1 MAAEPA
7 RGVEAQ
13 QAPPAWG
20 QCLPGSVLAAW
31 ELLRSEDAVEAAV
44 EAMSLRLSEHSE
56 KQQREALLK
65 VHTRLI
71 ELSQQR
77 GASYAT
83 AFEAYMLHAGGR
95 WAGGAGRRGRR
106 DRLCSTARLM
116 RHA

>member
-1 MAAEPA
+1 MSHPA
-7 RGVEAQ
+7 RGVEP
-13 QAPPAWG
+13 APPAWA
-20 QCLPGSVLAAW
+20 QCLPAPGTAQAAW
-31 ELLRSEDAVEAAV
+31 EALRDEWEPVEAAV
-44 EAMSLRLSEHSE
+44 EAMALRHTEQTE
-56 KQQREALLK
+56 KAQREALLR
-65 VHTRLI
+65 VHTRLV

-77 GASYAT
+77 GTPYAT